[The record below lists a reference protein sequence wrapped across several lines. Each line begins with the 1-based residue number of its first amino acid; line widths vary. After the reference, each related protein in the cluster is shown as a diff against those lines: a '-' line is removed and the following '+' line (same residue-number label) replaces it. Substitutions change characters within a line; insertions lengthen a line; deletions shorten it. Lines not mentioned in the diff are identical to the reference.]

1 MASPRPAR
9 PVSRRLFLG
18 QLSLGAASLAL
29 ASRARAQNASASAA
43 QPRKLGIALCG
54 LGSYAKGQLAPSLL
68 QTKNCYLA
76 GVVTGTPAKG
86 PQWAKEYGFPEKN
99 IWSYDTMHQIAD
111 NKDIDII
118 YVVTPNGLHMRDA
131 VAAAKAGKH
140 VIVEK
145 PMCNTVAEC
154 DAILAA
160 CRANKVKCSVGYRL
174 HFDPYHQELMRL
186 ARDRDFG
193 QLNQQL
199 GDRGFVINEWRWRI
213 DKKLA
218 GGGPMM
224 DIGIYILH
232 GACMASGGVAPV
244 AVTAQE
250 IPKTRPDLFKEG
262 VEEGMRWTMEFPGG
276 ERAEMFTSYR
286 HSSDRFR
293 AEGDKGWIEFKQ
305 KAFTYAGA
313 VVETS
318 KGPLKLTIPV
328 KQQALQMD
336 DFALCVREGRESRVA
351 GEMGRRD
358 LAIIEAVY
366 QSARTGKR
374 TLVKV

>member
-54 LGSYAKGQLAPSLL
+54 LGSYSKGQLAPSLL

-111 NKDIDII
+111 NKDIDIV

-244 AVTAQE
+244 AVTAKE

-262 VEEGMRWTMEFPGG
+262 VEEGIDAATH
-276 ERAEMFTSYR
+276 R
-286 HSSDRFR
+286 HCSLR
-293 AEGDKGWIEFKQ
+293 
-305 KAFTYAGA
+305 
-313 VVETS
+313 
-318 KGPLKLTIPV
+318 IP
-328 KQQALQMD
+328 AL
-336 DFALCVREGRESRVA
+336 
-351 GEMGRRD
+351 
-358 LAIIEAVY
+358 
-366 QSARTGKR
+366 
-374 TLVKV
+374 